1 MGVSKMAVIREE
13 YSGKEK
19 AAMLLIALGPEK
31 SAKIFKFLKEEEIE
45 QLTLEIANIR
55 TVSPQMKEKVLEEF
69 YQICLAQQYI
79 AEGGINYARQI
90 LEKALGTEKAL
101 EIINKLT
108 VSLQVR
114 PFDFVRKTD
123 ATQLLNFIQN
133 EHPQAIAL
141 ILSYLKPSQAAI
153 VLASLPQ
160 EKQADV
166 ARRIALMDR
175 TSPDIIKE
183 VERVLEKKLSSLVTE
198 DYTAVGGVDAIVE
211 IINSVDR
218 GTEKHIMETLEIE
231 DTELAEEI
239 KKKMFVFEDIIT
251 LDNRSIQRI
260 LREVDNNDL
269 AIALKGSGE
278 EVQNVIFANLSKRLS
293 TMIKEDMDYM
303 GPVRL
308 RDVEE
313 SQQKIVNIIR
323 KLEDAGEI
331 VISRGGGDEII
342 V

>member
-1 MGVSKMAVIREE
+1 MATKTDF
-13 YSGKEK
+13 SGKEK
-19 AAMLLIALGPEK
+19 AAMLLITIGPEK
-31 SAKIFKFLKEEEIE
+31 SAKIFKHLKEEEIE

-55 TVSPQMKEKVLEEF
+55 TVSPETKEQVLKEF
-69 YQICLAQQYI
+69 YEICLAQEYI
-79 AEGGINYARQI
+79 VEGGISYAKDI
-90 LEKALGTEKAL
+90 LEKALGADRAMEV
-101 EIINKLT
+101 INRLT

-114 PFDFVRKTD
+114 PFDFIRKTD
-123 ATQLLNFIQN
+123 ASQLLNFIQG
-133 EHPQAIAL
+133 EHPQTIAL
-141 ILSYLKPSQAAI
+141 ILSYLRPAQSSMVISA
-153 VLASLPQ
+153 LPP

-183 VERVLEKKLSSLVTE
+183 VERVLEKKLSTLVTE
-198 DYTAVGGVDAIVE
+198 DYTAVGGVDSIVE
-211 IINSVDR
+211 ILNAVDR
-218 GTEKHIMETLEIE
+218 GTERHILETLEIE

-239 KKKMFVFEDIIT
+239 KKRMFVFEDIIS
-251 LDNRSIQRI
+251 LDGRSIQRV
-260 LREVDNNDL
+260 LREVDNSDL
-269 AIALKGSGE
+269 GIALKGSNE

-293 TMIKEDMDYM
+293 AMIKEDMDYM

-313 SQQKIVNIIR
+313 AQQKIVNIIR

>member
-1 MGVSKMAVIREE
+1 MPTKVE

-19 AAMLLIALGPEK
+19 AAILLIALGPEK
-31 SAKIFKFLKEEEIE
+31 SAQIFKHLKEEEIE

-55 TVSPQMKEKVLEEF
+55 TISPETKEGILKEF
-69 YQICLAQQYI
+69 YEICLAQEYI
-79 AEGGINYARQI
+79 VEGGISYAKDI
-90 LEKALGTEKAL
+90 LEKALGADRAMEV
-101 EIINKLT
+101 INRLT

-123 ATQLLNFIQN
+123 ASQLLNFIQS
-133 EHPQAIAL
+133 EHPQTIAL
-141 ILSYLKPSQAAI
+141 ILSYLRPNQASMVISA
-153 VLASLPQ
+153 LSPD
-160 EKQADV
+160 KQADV
-166 ARRIALMDR
+166 ARRIAQMDR

-183 VERVLEKKLSSLVTE
+183 VERVLEKKLSTLVTE
-198 DYTAVGGVDAIVE
+198 DYTTVGGIDSIVE
-211 IINSVDR
+211 ILNAVDR
-218 GTEKHIMETLEIE
+218 GTEKHIMETLEVE

-239 KKKMFVFEDIIT
+239 KKRMFVFEDILT
-251 LDNRSIQRI
+251 LDNRSIQRV

-269 AIALKGSGE
+269 AIALKGSNE
-278 EVQNVIFANLSKRLS
+278 DVQNTIFSNLSKRLAS
-293 TMIKEDMDYM
+293 MIKEDMEYM

-313 SQQKIVNIIR
+313 AQQKIVNIIR
-323 KLEDAGEI
+323 KLEDSGEI

>member
-1 MGVSKMAVIREE
+1 MAVVREE

-31 SAKIFKFLKEEEIE
+31 SAKIFKHLKEEEIE
-45 QLTLEIANIR
+45 ELTLEIANIR
-55 TVSPQMKEKVLEEF
+55 AVSSQMKEKVLEEF

-79 AEGGINYARQI
+79 AEGGITYARQI
-90 LEKALGTEKAL
+90 LEKALGSEKAL
-101 EIINKLT
+101 EVLNKLT

-123 ATQLLNFIQN
+123 PSQLLNFIQN

-141 ILSYLKPSQAAI
+141 ILAYLRPSQAAT

-218 GTEKHIMETLEIE
+218 GTEKYIMETLEVE

-269 AIALKGSGE
+269 AIALKGAGE
-278 EVQNVIFANLSKRLS
+278 EVQNVIFANLSKRLA
-293 TMIKEDMDYM
+293 TMIKEDMEYM

-308 RDVEE
+308 RDVEDA
-313 SQQKIVNIIR
+313 QQKIVNIIR
-323 KLEDAGEI
+323 KLEDVGEI

>member
-1 MGVSKMAVIREE
+1 MAMVRTEF
-13 YSGKEK
+13 SGKEK
-19 AAMLLIALGPEK
+19 AAMLLISLGPEK
-31 SAKIFKFLKEEEIE
+31 SAQIFKYLKEEEIE

-55 TVSPQMKEKVLEEF
+55 TISPETKEKVLQDF

-79 AEGGINYARQI
+79 AEGGISYAKQV
-90 LEKALGTEKAL
+90 LEKALGSERAL
-101 EIINKLT
+101 EVINKLT

-123 ATQLLNFIQN
+123 ASQLLNFIQN
-133 EHPQAIAL
+133 EHPQTIAL
-141 ILSYLKPSQAAI
+141 ILSYLKPGQSSI
-153 VLASLPQ
+153 VLSALPQ
-160 EKQADV
+160 DKQADV

-183 VERVLEKKLSSLVTE
+183 VERMLEKKLSSLVTE
-198 DYTAVGGVDAIVE
+198 DYTAVGGVEAIVE
-211 IINSVDR
+211 ILNSVDR
-218 GTEKHIMETLEIE
+218 GTEKHIMDTLEVE

-239 KKKMFVFEDIIT
+239 KKRMFVFEDIIT

-260 LREVDNNDL
+260 LREVDNSDL
-269 AIALKGSGE
+269 GIALKGAGE
-278 EVQNVIFANLSKRLS
+278 EVQNVIFSNLSKRLA

-313 SQQKIVNIIR
+313 AQQKIVNIIR